1 MTFLWPGM
9 LWLLLAVPALVALY
23 VWLQRRKRKGAI
35 RYASLDLV
43 HAAIGPGQR
52 LRRHVPPALF
62 LLALIA
68 IIVAIAR
75 PTAVVTLP
83 SEQRTIVMAI
93 DVSLSM
99 RAADVEP
106 TRLAAA
112 QVAAKAFVQEVP
124 SDVRI
129 GIVTFAGT
137 ATVVQPPT
145 RSQDEL
151 VAAIDRFQL
160 QLHTAIGSGLIVS
173 LSTLFPD
180 EDISIEQVLFGGA
193 SGRERRPLPSGRG
206 GRDDAKDGKDNKDKP
221 KKPFTPVAAGS
232 YPSGAIILLTDG
244 RRTTGPDPLEAAK
257 MVAEH
262 GVRVYT
268 VGFGTPAGAMV
279 GIEGM
284 SIYMRFDEAVLKSIA
299 EITHG
304 EYFYAGTA
312 EDLKKIYQDLN
323 AKLVLEKKA
332 TEITMLFTALA
343 ALLVLASAG
352 LSLLWF
358 PRIP

>member
-1 MTFLWPGM
+1 MTFLWPQM

-23 VWLQRRKRKGAI
+23 VWLQGRKRKGAV

-43 HAAIGPGQR
+43 QAAIGPGQR

-83 SEQRTIVMAI
+83 TEQRTIIMAM

-112 QVAAKAFVQEVP
+112 QAAAKSFVQELP

-145 RSQDEL
+145 RNKEDLTS
-151 VAAIDRFQL
+151 AIDRFQL

-173 LSTLFPD
+173 LAALFPD
-180 EDISIEQVLFGGA
+180 EDISIEQVLFGSSA
-193 SGRERRPLPSGRG
+193 GRERRPLAGRST
-206 GRDDAKDGKDNKDKP
+206 RDDGKEKP
-221 KKPFTPVAAGS
+221 KKAAGPPVQPGS

-244 RRTTGPDPLEAAK
+244 RRTTGPDPLDAAK
-257 MVAEH
+257 MAAEH

-268 VGFGTPAGAMV
+268 VGFGTANGAMV

-284 SIYMRFDEAVLKSIA
+284 SIYMRFDEATLKSIA

-323 AKLVLEKKA
+323 AKLVLEKKG

-343 ALLVLASAG
+343 ALLLLAAAA
-352 LSLLWF
+352 LSLWWF
-358 PRIP
+358 PRFP

>member
-9 LWLLLAVPALVALY
+9 LWLLLTVPALVALY
-23 VWLQRRKRKGAI
+23 VWLQGRRRKGAV
-35 RYASLDLV
+35 RYASLGLV

-52 LRRHVPPALF
+52 LRRHLPPALF

-75 PTAVVTLP
+75 PSAVITLP
-83 SEQRTIVMAI
+83 TEQRTIVMAM

-112 QVAAKAFVQEVP
+112 QAAAKAFVQELP

-145 RSQDEL
+145 RSKDDL
-151 VAAIDRFQL
+151 VTAIDRFQL
-160 QLHTAIGSGLIVS
+160 QLHTAIGSGLIVA
-173 LSTLFPD
+173 LSVLFPD
-180 EDISIEQVLFGGA
+180 EDISIEQVLFGSA
-193 SGRERRPLPSGRG
+193 AGRERRPLPSGRA
-206 GRDDAKDGKDNKDKP
+206 GRDDGKDTKDKP
-221 KKPFTPVAAGS
+221 KKAPTPVAAGS

-244 RRTTGPDPLEAAK
+244 RRTTGPDPLDAAK
-257 MVAEH
+257 MAAEH

-284 SIYMRFDEAVLKSIA
+284 SIYMRFDEAALKSIA

-323 AKLVLEKKA
+323 AKLVLEKKG

-343 ALLVLASAG
+343 ALLVLASAS
-352 LSLLWF
+352 LSLIWF
-358 PRIP
+358 PRIA

>member
-1 MTFLWPGM
+1 M

-23 VWLQRRKRKGAI
+23 VWLQRRKRKGAV

-62 LLALIA
+62 LLAVIA

-83 SEQRTIVMAI
+83 TEQRTIVMAI

-112 QVAAKAFVQEVP
+112 QVAAKAFVREVP

-145 RSQDEL
+145 RSEDDL

-180 EDISIEQVLFGGA
+180 DDISIEQVLFGGA
-193 SGRERRPLPSGRG
+193 AGRERRPLPSGRS
-206 GRDDAKDGKDNKDKP
+206 GRDDGRDGKDKAA
-221 KKPFTPVAAGS
+221 KPFTPVAAGS

-244 RRTTGPDPLEAAK
+244 RRTTGPDPLEAAR
-257 MVAEH
+257 MVAER

-304 EYFYAGTA
+304 EYFYAGSA

-323 AKLVLEKKA
+323 AKLVLEKKG
-332 TEITMLFTALA
+332 TEITMLFSALA

>member
-23 VWLQRRKRKGAI
+23 VWLQRRKRKGAV

-83 SEQRTIVMAI
+83 TEQRTIIMAI

-106 TRLAAA
+106 TRLVAA
-112 QVAAKAFVQEVP
+112 QVAAKAFVQELP

-145 RSQDEL
+145 RSQDDL

-173 LSTLFPD
+173 LSALFPD
-180 EDISIEQVLFGGA
+180 EDISIEQVLFGSA
-193 SGRERRPLPSGRG
+193 AGRERRPLPSGRTA
-206 GRDDAKDGKDNKDKP
+206 RDDGKDAKDKS

-244 RRTTGPDPLEAAK
+244 RRTTGPDPLEAAR

-284 SIYMRFDEAVLKSIA
+284 SIYMRFDEAALKSIA

-323 AKLVLEKKA
+323 TKLVLEKKG

-358 PRIP
+358 PRLP

>member
-23 VWLQRRKRKGAI
+23 VWLQRRKRKGAV

-83 SEQRTIVMAI
+83 TEQRTIVMAI
-93 DVSLSM
+93 YVSLSM

-112 QVAAKAFVQEVP
+112 QVAAKAFVRRCRP
-124 SDVRI
+124 TCASARDV
-129 GIVTFAGT
+129 VGT
-137 ATVVQPPT
+137 ATATPTQPGRPRRRDRPLPAST
-145 RSQDEL
+145 AHGHRQPDCRCRRS
-151 VAAIDRFQL
+151 
-160 QLHTAIGSGLIVS
+160 S
-173 LSTLFPD
+173 D
-180 EDISIEQVLFGGA
+180 EDISIEQVLLGGA
-193 SGRERRPLPSGRG
+193 SGRAAPLPSGRG
-206 GRDDAKDGKDNKDKP
+206 GRDDAKTARTARTSR
-221 KKPFTPVAAGS
+221 KPFTPVAAGS

-262 GVRVYT
+262 GVRHPGRHARRRDGRHRRHVDLHALRR
-268 VGFGTPAGAMV
+268 GGAEV
-279 GIEGM
+279 D
-284 SIYMRFDEAVLKSIA
+284 RRNHARRVL
-299 EITHG
+299 H
-304 EYFYAGTA
+304 AGTA

-323 AKLVLEKKA
+323 KLVLEKKA
-332 TEITMLFTALA
+332 TK
-343 ALLVLASAG
+343 S
-352 LSLLWF
+352 
-358 PRIP
+358 